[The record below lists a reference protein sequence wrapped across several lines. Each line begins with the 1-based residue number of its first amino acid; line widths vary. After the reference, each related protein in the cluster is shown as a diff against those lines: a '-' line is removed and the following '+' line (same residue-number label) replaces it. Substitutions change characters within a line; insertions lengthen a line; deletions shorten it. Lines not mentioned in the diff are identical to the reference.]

1 MLVQLTL
8 PVLVPLPRVANSSR
22 NLPLRL
28 GSRSPTLDSRLS
40 PRTRALSPVDS
51 PLSQTAIMS
60 DAQAAAANPMR
71 ELRIEKLVISASP
84 LHLALAFRPFLLTS
98 LAALQTSRLGEC
110 RRSDG
115 GERDAGIG
123 HVG

>member
-1 MLVQLTL
+1 
-8 PVLVPLPRVANSSR
+8 
-22 NLPLRL
+22 
-28 GSRSPTLDSRLS
+28 
-40 PRTRALSPVDS
+40 
-51 PLSQTAIMS
+51 MS